1 MLKIGTIIILLV
13 ILSPT
18 ILEAGYDQAVKE
30 AQQILNQLGYKP
42 GPIDGYWGKKT
53 LGAVKAY
60 QRDQGISETG
70 KLDTS
75 TLDRLGIKIESTT
88 LLVQEEKGNSLVGVQ
103 VTNSDFAVSILAR
116 IISSSINFAFSNLL
130 REENHNYLL
139 KNVLAKNSYGSTT
152 LYVKTGQNRYTPA
165 YYAGLGHHIKVE
177 LSSEDSSLLKS
188 LDVTIGDVSGQ
199 PLDALPTVMDS
210 EKGIFHFLVPAKN
223 SSSNLTI
230 LITGVSPKFPSIPFE
245 LGPE

>member
-1 MLKIGTIIILLV
+1 MLRIRTILILLV
-13 ILSPT
+13 ILVPS
-18 ILEAGYDQAVKE
+18 ILQAGYDPSVKE
-30 AQQILNQLGYKP
+30 VQQKLDELGYQP
-42 GPIDGYWGKKT
+42 GPIDGYWGKQT

-70 KLDTS
+70 KLDMG
-75 TLDRLGIKIESTT
+75 TLDRLGIKIEPTT
-88 LLVQEEKGNSLVGVQ
+88 LLAREEKENSLVKMQ
-103 VTNSDFAVSILAR
+103 VTNSDFTVSILAR
-116 IISSSINFAFSNLL
+116 IISSSINFEFANLL